1 MIPEEILDSRRM
13 ELGLMERFFGS
24 NSATKF
30 LDFMTTYRDFDY
42 SITEI
47 AEKIDVHRRTV
58 QRTLP
63 VLLYYQAIK
72 KSRVVGKANMY
83 KINPD
88 SDIVKCLN
96 RLSTAVSE
104 YDVTVMMNT
113 EGFKESEVLDA
124 ITELNQ
130 IKRELTAA
138 KD

>member
-1 MIPEEILDSRRM
+1 MRMIPEEILDSRRM
-13 ELGLMERFFGS
+13 ELGPMERLFGS
-24 NSATKF
+24 YSATKI

-47 AEKIDVHRRTV
+47 AEKIVIHRRTV

-88 SDIVKCLN
+88 SDIVKCLT
-96 RLSTAVSE
+96 RLSTTISD
-104 YDVTVMMNT
+104 YDVNVMMNA
-113 EGFKESEVLDA
+113 EGFRSPRSLRPS
-124 ITELNQ
+124 Q
-130 IKRELTAA
+130 S
-138 KD
+138 